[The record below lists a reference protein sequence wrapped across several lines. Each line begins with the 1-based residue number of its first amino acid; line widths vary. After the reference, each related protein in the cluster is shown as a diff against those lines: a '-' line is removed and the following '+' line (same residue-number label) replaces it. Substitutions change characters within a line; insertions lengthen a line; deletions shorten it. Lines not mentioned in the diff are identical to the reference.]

1 MTERKHKPT
10 VPKDELQ
17 RPFIGPEGRDHPP
30 VMTPQQLAGL
40 CGQSVKTIYQWIAN
54 GRLDGAFRKRGKH
67 ILIWR
72 DKALDIL
79 FNGPD
84 WNNA

>member
-30 VMTPQQLAGL
+30 VMTPQQLAE
-40 CGQSVKTIYQWIAN
+40 QA
-54 GRLDGAFRKRGKH
+54 RLRAQEPT
-67 ILIWR
+67 
-72 DKALDIL
+72 A
-79 FNGPD
+79 
-84 WNNA
+84 